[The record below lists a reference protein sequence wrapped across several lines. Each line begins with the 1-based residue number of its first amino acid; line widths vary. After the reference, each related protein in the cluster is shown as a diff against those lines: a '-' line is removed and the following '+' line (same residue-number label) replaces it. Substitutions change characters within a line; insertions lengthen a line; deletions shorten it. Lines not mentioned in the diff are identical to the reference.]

1 VKSIV
6 WKVSRAIAIAVST
19 VLAGCGGG
27 LPARLQPIPTLQEV
41 RNAHACHGWRVIP
54 SANGSL
60 ISNDLY
66 GVARSSGSTLWAV
79 GSYES
84 KTYAPFLTLTERWNG
99 RSWSIVP
106 SPNDGSGDNSLSGVA
121 AISQNDVWAVGIRN
135 ATPSSQTKSLIE
147 HWNGSAWS
155 VVRSPSAGQLSV
167 LGAVAAV
174 SSKDVWAVG
183 SFFNFSGNQQ
193 TLVEHWNGSKWS
205 IVKSPSPG
213 ASYNGLGGLAV
224 VSPKN
229 IWATGSLSSDG
240 GNTSQTLVERWNGA
254 QWNLVSSPNVPG
266 AIYNGL
272 GGIASIGARDLWA
285 VGESESPPTHTTHT
299 LIERWSGARWSIVA
313 SPNVGTGGNAFAGI
327 AYGPGGDLW
336 AVGSYVD
343 TTSFLN
349 HTLTERWNGS
359 AWVIVKSPNPGSNV
373 DQLSTVTSNAGG
385 FWAVGAQSNSQGGRT
400 LVEFHC

>member
-99 RSWSIVP
+99 SSWSIVP

-121 AISQNDVWAVGIRN
+121 ATSENDVWAVGIRN

-193 TLVEHWNGSKWS
+193 TPIEHWNGSKWS
-205 IVKSPSPG
+205 TVKSRSPG
-213 ASYNGLGGLAV
+213 ASYNGLNGLAV
-224 VSPKN
+224 VSPR
-229 IWATGSLSSDG
+229 AAL
-240 GNTSQTLVERWNGA
+240 
-254 QWNLVSSPNVPG
+254 
-266 AIYNGL
+266 IY
-272 GGIASIGARDLWA
+272 
-285 VGESESPPTHTTHT
+285 
-299 LIERWSGARWSIVA
+299 
-313 SPNVGTGGNAFAGI
+313 
-327 AYGPGGDLW
+327 
-336 AVGSYVD
+336 
-343 TTSFLN
+343 
-349 HTLTERWNGS
+349 
-359 AWVIVKSPNPGSNV
+359 
-373 DQLSTVTSNAGG
+373 
-385 FWAVGAQSNSQGGRT
+385 
-400 LVEFHC
+400 